1 MGHGQRRE
9 RHDVE
14 RAQTQRLLM
23 GTDQAGGIQPVHHRQ
38 AHVHQRHV
46 EGVMTRGPDGVNA
59 RTRHGDITPEV
70 FQNGLGHLRAAEV
83 ILDQQDPAPMAV
95 HDVCAP

>member
-9 RHDVE
+9 RDDVE

-23 GTDQAGGIQPVHHRQ
+23 DPDQPGGIQPVHHRQ
-38 AHVHQRHV
+38 AHVHQCHV
-46 EGVMTRGPDGVNA
+46 EGVMTRGSDSIGA
-59 RTRHGDITPEV
+59 RTRHRDLASEV

-83 ILDQQDPAPMAV
+83 IFDQQDPAPMAV